1 MMARLAM
8 TTLIFACL
16 LLVQA
21 EARLAHKESASLR
34 SSDPINPPLKDVQSN
49 EKFFGPAG
57 DYLKDKRPVPDKS
70 IMAKLKGPETP
81 YPALQAKADF
91 DRDYVKDENSDMGAW
106 KAQFEYDALRKK
118 LAEEKADVKGAEDRA
133 AREDKD
139 VDAAQSADDAAGKK
153 VDDAQK
159 NVDDAGKGEQDAKTA
174 EDFQGPPSDEKLK
187 ELKKAVEA
195 AEEKLAQQTKA
206 FEECEKQLA
215 AAKKEL
221 DDLKAKQTTMEAQLQ
236 ADTKLWVEQ
245 NKAIAER
252 NSVKLNLKKSK
263 EKAAFEIR
271 TQKIAAAQGKLI
283 AAEKIKADAEKAL
296 AKEKDESKI
305 ALGNLEAKKADLK
318 KAQQQLQAA
327 SARLQKLHGY
337 TPTDVA
343 HPMKSGTQM
352 MSAFMAVLTIAG
364 MLMQ

>member
-1 MMARLAM
+1 M

-21 EARLAHKESASLR
+21 EARSAHKESASLR

-118 LAEEKADVKGAEDRA
+118 LDEEKADVKGAEDRA

-195 AEEKLAQQTKA
+195 AEEKLAKQTKA

-221 DDLKAKQTTMEAQLQ
+221 EDLKAAQKDMEAKLSS
-236 ADTKLWVEQ
+236 DTKLWVEQ
-245 NKAIAER
+245 NQKQKSI
-252 NSVKLNLKKSK
+252 KLNLKKNK
-263 EKAAFEIR
+263 EQAAFEK
-271 TQKIAAAQGKLI
+271 TTAAQKKLT
-283 AAEKIKADAEKAL
+283 AAEEIKATAEKAL
-296 AKEKDESKI
+296 AKEKAESDK
-305 ALGNLEAKKADLK
+305 AQANLKTKKAALK
-318 KAQQQLQAA
+318 TAQEQLQAA
-327 SARLQKLHGY
+327 STRLQKLHGY
-337 TPTDVA
+337 TPADAA
-343 HPMKSGTQM
+343 HPVKSSAQM
-352 MSAFMAVLTIAG
+352 TSAFMAVLTVVG
-364 MLMQ
+364 MFC